1 MDLGGFDD
9 PFSPDGSEVKKSPRS
24 SSSGAAK
31 PEPPKSQQLPKT
43 PRRSEASSAGSPE
56 FAAFEA
62 RFSEGE
68 PGFEADF
75 SAFEPPAAPGEF
87 GGSGAFEPAKFEASF
102 DNPLAEPDDG
112 EIQPATAPTPA
123 PPVARK
129 SEGELEISEIT
140 DDDDDDDD
148 EEEEDQGPKDIA
160 VKKLQGFTIKPGA
173 SPNAGPSYFD
183 DPVPAKTSGLFDDSP
198 PAAPAPA
205 AFEAKFDDPPPAA
218 PATFEAKF
226 DDPPPAAPATKE
238 PTKTDPEDE
247 FATDDEKEEPTKTA
261 LADDVARLGVPRM
274 SDADRDEFFDVF
286 ERRAGSAEEAMPGGM
301 LVAVTADTGLEQ
313 GDLSAIWQL
322 VSAPGASSLT
332 REDFAMFMH
341 LMRHVLAGGELPESM
356 DDAERV
362 RVMGPEHGTRRAP
375 SPPPPPPPPADHPL
389 VVVVE
394 SFANVKDAKKF
405 KNANVS
411 VVLVD
416 GEGEPLCPAAT
427 TPMGS
432 GIPRSDG
439 SIVFNAPVPLDATY
453 DAIPRGGGLV
463 LELRH
468 FKAKEKKMSVKCWA
482 YVAAASVAR
491 GESAATA
498 TLAKPTDRSGRRRKN
513 FGKGE
518 SDVRVSF
525 R

>member
-1 MDLGGFDD
+1 M
-9 PFSPDGSEVKKSPRS
+9 
-24 SSSGAAK
+24 
-31 PEPPKSQQLPKT
+31 
-43 PRRSEASSAGSPE
+43 SAGSPE

-129 SEGELEISEIT
+129 SEGELEIADFT
-140 DDDDDDDD
+140 DDDDD

-173 SPNAGPSYFD
+173 TKPTGPSYFD
-183 DPVPAKTSGLFDDSP
+183 DPVPAKTSGLFDNSP
-198 PAAPAPA
+198 PAAQTFDAK
-205 AFEAKFDDPPPAA
+205 FDAKFDDPPPAA
-218 PATFEAKF
+218 GV
-226 DDPPPAAPATKE
+226 
-238 PTKTDPEDE
+238 PTKTDSQDE
-247 FATDDEKEEPTKTA
+247 FATDDEKEEPKRTGPRT
-261 LADDVARLGVPRM
+261 DDVARLGVPRM
-274 SDADRDEFFDVF
+274 SDADVDEFFDAF
-286 ERRAGSAEEAMPGGM
+286 ARATGSAAEAMSGGT
-301 LVAVTADTGLEQ
+301 LVAVTRDTGLEQ
-313 GDLSAIWQL
+313 GDLSTIWQL
-322 VSAPGASSLT
+322 VAAPGASSLT
-332 REDFAMFMH
+332 REDFALFMH
-341 LMRHVLAGGELPESM
+341 LTRHVVAGGEMPESM

-362 RVMGPEHGTRRAP
+362 RVMGPEHGPRRA
-375 SPPPPPPPPADHPL
+375 PPPPPPAADHPV

-394 SFANVKDAKKF
+394 SFANIKDGQKF

-416 GEGEPLCPAAT
+416 GEGEPLCPVAT

-432 GIPRSDG
+432 GIARSDG
-439 SIVFNAPVPLDATY
+439 SIVFNAPVRLDATY
-453 DAIPRGGGLV
+453 DAIPRGAGVV

-468 FKAKEKKMSVKCWA
+468 FKEKEKKMSVKCWA
-482 YVAAASVAR
+482 YVAAESVGR
-491 GESAATA
+491 GGSAATA
-498 TLAKPTDRSGRRRKN
+498 TLQKPTDRSGRRRKN
-513 FGKGE
+513 FNKGE
-518 SDVRVSF
+518 PDVRVSF